1 MPSRINGPLAH
12 YLTEELPLAIENHG
26 RSAGFSDWSVAAA
39 DRIRRCPDRMCHSRV
54 CPRCTRI
61 EARGRANEYRSKI
74 SGHSIPWG
82 HSWGHF
88 VLAPAWTGA
97 ENVDH
102 DAYREAVQKIGSAVR
117 YLRRNFWTE
126 PRIAGVCRVEISPA
140 GSRTAI
146 YLSVLL
152 RTVVGWT
159 PSKPVSGSGA
169 RAGCGSKST
178 NIRFPPTE
186 FWLSQTMSSRG
197 PFRPS
202 GEHGWTQTSP
212 LDSCAVPGTCT
223 LGGHSGGSRGFPLK
237 CSGP

>member
-140 GSRTAI
+140 GFAHGH
-146 YLSVLL
+146 LL
-152 RTVVGWT
+152 VCAPEDRGGLDAVQAGVRKW
-159 PSKPVSGSGA
+159 SKGRMRLEVDQYPVSADGILAVTDYVFKGPVPTLRGTWLDPNIAA
-169 RAGCGSKST
+169 RFLCGTRNMHLGRPFGRFQRIST
-178 NIRFPPTE
+178 
-186 FWLSQTMSSRG
+186 
-197 PFRPS
+197 
-202 GEHGWTQTSP
+202 
-212 LDSCAVPGTCT
+212 
-223 LGGHSGGSRGFPLK
+223 
-237 CSGP
+237 